1 LSNRHPE
8 MSIPGRK
15 DGLVLGTA
23 QLGLR
28 YGVANSAG
36 MPADSEAI
44 GLVRKAV
51 AGGVRTIDTARA
63 YGDAE
68 RRVGLALQP
77 GSPPTAIVT
86 KLDPLDRIAPDAS
99 PELAAA
105 AARESIAL
113 SCRALARERLDVLAL
128 HRAAH
133 RRMWQGA
140 VWRLLLEERRQGRI
154 DRLGVSVQSPQEAL
168 EALVDPDVGHLQL
181 PFNVLDN
188 RWVETGVIEAIG
200 KRADVIVHV
209 RSVLLQGLLAGLTD
223 DRWPVVAGVVPHEIL
238 GGLRRLVHELR
249 RLSPADL
256 CVAYV
261 RAQPWIDGVV
271 IGMETPSQLTENLA
285 LFDAKPLALDEAR
298 AVETRLPRV
307 PEALLDPA
315 RWPAVHA
322 A

>member
-1 LSNRHPE
+1 LSRVHPE
-8 MSIPGRK
+8 ISIPGRK
-15 DGLVLGTA
+15 GCLVLGTA

-36 MPADSEAI
+36 MLADSEAI
-44 GLVRKAV
+44 SLVRAAI
-51 AGGVRTIDTARA
+51 AGGIRTIDTARA

-68 RRVGLALQP
+68 RRIGLALQP
-77 GSPPTAIVT
+77 GSPSTTIVT
-86 KLDPLDRIAPDAS
+86 KLDPFDRIPGDAS
-99 PELAAA
+99 PELAVA

-113 SCRALARERLDVLAL
+113 SCRALARERLDVLAV

-133 RRMWQGA
+133 RRMWGGA
-140 VWRLLLEERRQGRI
+140 VWRLLLDERRQGRI
-154 DRLGVSVQSPQEAL
+154 DRLGVSVQSPREAL
-168 EALVDPDVGHLQL
+168 EALEEPDVGHLQL

-188 RWVETGVIEAIG
+188 RWVDAGVIDAIS

-223 DRWPVVAGVVPHEIL
+223 DRWPVVTGVVPNEIL
-238 GGLRRLVHELR
+238 GCLRRLVHELR

-261 RAQPWIDGVV
+261 RAQPWIDGVI
-271 IGMETPSQLTENLA
+271 IGMETPNQLTENLS
-285 LFDAKPLALDEAR
+285 LFDARPLAPDEAR
-298 AVETRLPRV
+298 VVETRLPHV

>member
-1 LSNRHPE
+1 VSAR
-8 MSIPGRK
+8 R
-15 DGLVLGTA
+15 DCLVLGTA

-36 MPADSEAI
+36 MLADSEAI
-44 GLVRKAV
+44 GLVHTAI
-51 AGGVRTIDTARA
+51 AGGIRTIDTARA

-68 RRVGLALQP
+68 RRIGLALQP
-77 GSPPTAIVT
+77 GSPAITVVT
-86 KLDPLDRIAPDAS
+86 KLDPFDRIPRDAS
-99 PELAAA
+99 PDLAVA

-133 RRMWQGA
+133 RRTWHGA

-154 DRLGVSVQSPQEAL
+154 DRLGVSVQSPGEAL
-168 EALVDPDVGHLQL
+168 EALEDPDVGHLQL

-188 RWVETGVIEAIG
+188 RWAESGVIDAIG

-209 RSVLLQGLLAGLTD
+209 RSVLLQGLLAGLTGD
-223 DRWPVVAGVVPHEIL
+223 KWPVVAGVVPNEIL
-238 GGLRRLVHELR
+238 GCLSRLVREFR

-271 IGMETPSQLTENLA
+271 IGMETPAQLTENLS
-285 LFDAKPLALDEAR
+285 LFDAGPLALDEAR
-298 AVETRLPRV
+298 VVETRLPRV

>member
-1 LSNRHPE
+1 MPE
-8 MSIPGRK
+8 RK
-15 DGLVLGTA
+15 NCLVLGTA
-23 QLGLR
+23 QLGLP

-36 MPADSEAI
+36 LLADGEAI
-44 GLVRKAV
+44 TLVRTAIT
-51 AGGVRTIDTARA
+51 GGIRTIDTARA

-68 RRVGLALQP
+68 RRIGLALRLASEVALRR
-77 GSPPTAIVT
+77 GSPPTTVVT
-86 KLDPLDRIAPDAS
+86 KLDPLDRIARDAA
-99 PELAAA
+99 PELAVA
-105 AARESIAL
+105 AARESIEL

-133 RRMWQGA
+133 RHMWQGA

-154 DRLGVSVQSPQEAL
+154 GRLGVSVQSPLEAL
-168 EALVDPDVGHLQL
+168 EALEDPDVGHLQL

-188 RWVETGVIEAIG
+188 RWLATGVIAAIG

-223 DRWPVVAGVVPHEIL
+223 DRWPAVAGVVPNEIL
-238 GGLRRLVHELR
+238 GCLGRLVHQLQ

-261 RAQPWIDGVV
+261 RAQPWIDGV
-271 IGMETPSQLTENLA
+271 ILGMETPTQLTENLS
-285 LFDAKPLALDEAR
+285 LFNARPLALDEAR
-298 AVETRLPRV
+298 VVETHLPRV

-315 RWPAVHA
+315 RWPAVRA